1 MFLVL
6 QVDEAVGGVSA
17 GERVNGNIDALAMGR
32 GLSRVLGHGSSAR
45 IHRELGRNE
54 QRLHILRLGRVR
66 HVAYI

>member
-32 GLSRVLGHGSSAR
+32 GLSRIHGHGSSAG